1 MGHGFR
7 NGLPRSSHSGRHGDR
22 KAEGGAKERERRRQ
36 ERDIYKTS

>member
-1 MGHGFR
+1 MG
-7 NGLPRSSHSGRHGDR
+7 SGMGYHVRLTAVDMDR